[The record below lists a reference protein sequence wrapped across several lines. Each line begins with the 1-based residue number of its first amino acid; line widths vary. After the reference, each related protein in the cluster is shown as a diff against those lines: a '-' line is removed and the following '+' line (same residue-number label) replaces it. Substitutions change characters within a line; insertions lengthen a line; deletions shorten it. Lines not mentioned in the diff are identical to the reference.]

1 MILAIDTGNTHTVLG
16 VINEETG
23 EVIKTAQIQTDE
35 TQTGHEYAVK
45 IKAILELEGLNPAE
59 FCGAIISS
67 VVPQLTVVLSKAVRL
82 ICGVEAL
89 VLGAGVK
96 TGLNIRLDDPGTI
109 AGDLVAT
116 AVAVKEEYPLPAII
130 IDMGT
135 ATTVTVVSAEGAY
148 IGGSILPGAGISL
161 EALARETALLPN
173 IEFKAPKKVIGTN
186 TVDAMKSGIIYGSA
200 GALDGLIDRYLEEL
214 GGSASIVITGG
225 MGRLIA
231 PYCTHEMT
239 VDNRLLLRGL
249 GIIWKKNRPTG
260 KNN

>member
-1 MILAIDTGNTHTVLG
+1 M
-16 VINEETG
+16 
-23 EVIKTAQIQTDE
+23 
-35 TQTGHEYAVK
+35 
-45 IKAILELEGLNPAE
+45 
-59 FCGAIISS
+59 
-67 VVPQLTVVLSKAVRL
+67 
-82 ICGVEAL
+82 
-89 VLGAGVK
+89 
-96 TGLNIRLDDPGTI
+96 
-109 AGDLVAT
+109 
-116 AVAVKEEYPLPAII
+116 
-130 IDMGT
+130 
-135 ATTVTVVSAEGAY
+135 TVVSAEGAY

-249 GIIWKKNRPTG
+249 GIIWKKNRPAA

>member
-1 MILAIDTGNTHTVLG
+1 M
-16 VINEETG
+16 
-23 EVIKTAQIQTDE
+23 
-35 TQTGHEYAVK
+35 
-45 IKAILELEGLNPAE
+45 
-59 FCGAIISS
+59 
-67 VVPQLTVVLSKAVRL
+67 
-82 ICGVEAL
+82 
-89 VLGAGVK
+89 
-96 TGLNIRLDDPGTI
+96 
-109 AGDLVAT
+109 
-116 AVAVKEEYPLPAII
+116 
-130 IDMGT
+130 
-135 ATTVTVVSAEGAY
+135 VSAEGAY

-214 GGSASIVITGG
+214 GGSACIVITGG

-249 GIIWKKNRPTG
+249 GIIWRKNRPAG